1 MAGAGAIAEH
11 WGRGDVYG
19 LIISALAKAGKPLEG
34 LTVEDLAP
42 VDHYHARGFPATVEL
57 ADRLPIRPGD
67 HILDIGCGVGGPA
80 RYIAQRF
87 GCRVS
92 GLDITEPYVQA
103 ANKLTALL
111 RMEGQ
116 VQVLLGDGQKLPY
129 GDACFDGAY
138 ALHVTMNVADR
149 PRFFAEAWRVLRP
162 GAFFAL
168 TEHGLGPE
176 GNPHHPVPWS
186 EDGSGAYLVTP
197 QQTQALLQG
206 AGFTGIEVE
215 EAGAKYLAGY
225 KRAVQLAERG
235 QLPPLGV
242 HLLMGENAVLKMSNA
257 ARNIEEG
264 RTRPIEVICR
274 KPG

>member
-1 MAGAGAIAEH
+1 MASARATADH
-11 WGRGDVYG
+11 WGQGDVYG
-19 LIISALAKAGKPLEG
+19 LIVSALEKAGKPLAG

-57 ADRLPIRPGD
+57 ADRLPIQPGS
-67 HILDIGCGVGGPA
+67 HILDIGCGLGGPA
-80 RYIAQRF
+80 RYLAQRF
-87 GCRVS
+87 KCRVS
-92 GLDITEPYVQA
+92 GLDITEAFVEA
-103 ANKLTALL
+103 ANRLTALL
-111 RMEGQ
+111 HMEER
-116 VQVLLGDGQKLPY
+116 VQVRLGDGHSLPY
-129 GDACFDGAY
+129 EDACFDGAY

-149 PRFFAEAWRVLRP
+149 PRFFAEACRVLRP

-176 GNPHHPVPWS
+176 GNPHQPVPWS
-186 EDGSGAYLVTP
+186 EDGSGAHLVAP
-197 QQTQALLQG
+197 QQTRSLLEA
-206 AGFTGIEVE
+206 AGFTAIDIED
-215 EAGAKYLAGY
+215 AGAKYLAGY

-242 HLLMGENAVLKMSNA
+242 HMLMGENAVLKMANA

>member
-1 MAGAGAIAEH
+1 
-11 WGRGDVYG
+11 
-19 LIISALAKAGKPLEG
+19 
-34 LTVEDLAP
+34 
-42 VDHYHARGFPATVEL
+42 
-57 ADRLPIRPGD
+57 
-67 HILDIGCGVGGPA
+67 
-80 RYIAQRF
+80 
-87 GCRVS
+87 
-92 GLDITEPYVQA
+92 
-103 ANKLTALL
+103 
-111 RMEGQ
+111 

-168 TEHGLGPE
+168 TEHGLGPQA
-176 GNPHHPVPWS
+176 NPHHPVPWS

-206 AGFTGIEVE
+206 AGFTGIDVE

-242 HLLMGENAVLKMSNA
+242 HLLMGENAVLKISNA
-257 ARNIEEG
+257 GRNIEEG

>member
-168 TEHGLGPE
+168 TEHGLGPQA
-176 GNPHHPVPWS
+176 NPHHPVPWS

-206 AGFTGIEVE
+206 AGFTGIDVE

-257 ARNIEEG
+257 GRNIEEG